1 MIKKLVV
8 ALLLALPLAGF
19 AQKFAVVNTQE
30 VMQALPEVKS
40 AQTQLQDSQKKYD
53 EEGQKLSREFQTKLA
68 ELDSLQKVQGTP
80 QSVIERRAQDLET
93 LQRRIQEFQY
103 TASQELERQQ
113 ASLLQPIYSKVSDAI
128 TILGQEGGYLFVFDA
143 AQPLYTN
150 PAQVDDITAKV
161 KTRLIK

>member
-8 ALLLALPLAGF
+8 AVLLALPLAGF

-40 AQTQLQDSQKKYD
+40 AQTQLQNSQKQYD

-103 TASQELERQQ
+103 TASQEPR
-113 ASLLQPIYSKVSDAI
+113 ASAGFTPSAYLLQGKRCYHNPRS
-128 TILGQEGGYLFVFDA
+128 GGWICVC
-143 AQPLYTN
+143 
-150 PAQVDDITAKV
+150 V
-161 KTRLIK
+161 